1 MGTGVIAGLT
11 LREAVRRR
19 TLAAALVLGGAFL
32 ALYGLGVYLMVAD
45 TRFQGISQN
54 TPPIIRRQ
62 ALNVVLMMGMYAAN
76 WLVVL
81 FTVLCSV
88 DTLAGEIASG
98 TMQSLATKPLPR
110 REIVIGKWLGFA
122 GLIVPFLLLLGGGV
136 ILEMWLIS
144 GHLPENVPATLA
156 LMGMESLLLL
166 AVTFRLG
173 VSLST
178 LATGVTVLGLHMLA
192 FLGGWIEEFGAM
204 AQSQTAVNIGVV
216 ASLVMPSEAL
226 WRKAASGLQG
236 AALGGFGRTPFS
248 TSSVP
253 SAAMVLYAGLYMVGA
268 LALAVR
274 RFSKRDL

>member
-1 MGTGVIAGLT
+1 MGIRVIAGLT

-19 TLAAALVLGGAFL
+19 TVTAGLVLGGAFL
-32 ALYGLGVYLMVAD
+32 ALYGLGVHLMVAD
-45 TRFQGISQN
+45 TRFQGISEN
-54 TPPIIRRQ
+54 TPPVVRRQ

-81 FTVLCSV
+81 LTVLSSV

-110 REIVIGKWLGFA
+110 REIVLGKWLGFA
-122 GLIVPFLLLLGGGV
+122 GLIAPFLLLLGGGV
-136 ILEMWLIS
+136 ILEMWLIA
-144 GHLPENVPATLA
+144 GHLPPNAPAALA
-156 LMGMESLLLL
+156 LIGMESLLLL

-178 LATGVTVLGLHMLA
+178 LATGITVLGLHMLA
-192 FLGGWIEEFGAM
+192 FLGGWIEEFGAI
-204 AQSQTAVNIGVV
+204 AKSETAVNIGVI
-216 ASLVMPSEAL
+216 ASLLMPSEAL

-236 AALGGFGRTPFS
+236 AAIGGFGQTPFS

-253 SAAMVLYAGLYMVGA
+253 SAAMVVYAAVYMVAA
-268 LALAVR
+268 LGFAVR

>member
-1 MGTGVIAGLT
+1 MGARVIAGLT

-19 TLAAALVLGGAFL
+19 TVMAALLLGGAFL
-32 ALYGLGVYLMVAD
+32 ALYGFGVYLMVAD
-45 TRFQGISQN
+45 TRVQEISRN
-54 TPPIIRRQ
+54 TPPVIRRQ
-62 ALNVVLMMGMYAAN
+62 TLNVVLMLGMYAAN
-76 WLVVL
+76 WLMVL
-81 FTVLCSV
+81 LTVLSSV

-136 ILEMWLIS
+136 ILEMWLIAD
-144 GHLPENVPATLA
+144 HLPDNVPAALA
-156 LMGMESLLLL
+156 LMAMEYMLLL

-204 AQSQTAVNIGVV
+204 AHSQTAVNIGVV

-226 WRKAASGLQG
+226 WRKAAADLHGV
-236 AALGGFGRTPFS
+236 ALGGFGQGPFS

-253 SAAMVLYAGLYMVGA
+253 SAAMVLYAGLYMIVA